1 MVEKKENPNAI
12 SLFENKLQ
20 TALENANI
28 NPNAFTSR
36 DRVALTLESASL
48 NSADEIQAAILNPI
62 SATKAIFGLEDKM
75 KERITNH

>member
-1 MVEKKENPNAI
+1 MVEKKENPNPI

-28 NPNAFTSR
+28 NPNAFTTR

-48 NSADEIQAAILNPI
+48 NL
-62 SATKAIFGLEDKM
+62 